1 MKIFLDMPIWLYFD
15 NNCTYYY
22 ILILAKQGKKNK
34 TKDIVKSLFNVKTTT
49 VFIQYN
55 TNLIIHVHKCS
66 YNACHAA

>member
-22 ILILAKQGKKNK
+22 ILILAKKGEKNK

>member
-22 ILILAKQGKKNK
+22 ILILAKKGGKNK

>member
-22 ILILAKQGKKNK
+22 ILILAKKGKKNK